1 MNMPNLASLNQSGT
15 LYFFKDSQLA
25 WYLSCASSGQIKTI
39 EQTSIAKNKIIFFL
53 CIVSICNRSSK
64 PQNPDW
70 NLSRT
75 RAPAGPSD
83 FSSGNIFKTA
93 DNASPLT

>member
-1 MNMPNLASLNQSGT
+1 M
-15 LYFFKDSQLA
+15 
-25 WYLSCASSGQIKTI
+25 
-39 EQTSIAKNKIIFFL
+39 